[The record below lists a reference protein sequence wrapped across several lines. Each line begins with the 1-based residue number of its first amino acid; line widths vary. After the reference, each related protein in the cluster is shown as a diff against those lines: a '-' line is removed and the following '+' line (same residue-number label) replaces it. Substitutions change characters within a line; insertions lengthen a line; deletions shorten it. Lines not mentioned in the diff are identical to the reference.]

1 MSQVSMTVR
10 MDSQL
15 KKMFAALCVEFGMSS
30 NTAINIFAR
39 AVVQRRKIPFEI
51 KAERE
56 TSYSESYAA
65 FRKMRERAERGE
77 TPDLTI
83 EEIDEEIQKARAER

>member
-1 MSQVSMTVR
+1 MTVR

-15 KKMFAALCVEFGMSS
+15 KKMFDALCVEFGMSS

-39 AVVQRRKIPFEI
+39 AVVQRRRIPFEI

-56 TSYSESYAA
+56 TSYSENYAA

-83 EEIDEEIQKARAER
+83 EEIDEEIRKARAER

>member
-15 KKMFAALCVEFGMSS
+15 KTMFDSLCAEFGMSS
-30 NTAINIFAR
+30 NTAINVFAR
-39 AVVQRRKIPFEI
+39 AVVQRRRIPFEI

-56 TSYSESYAA
+56 SLYSDGYAA
-65 FRKMRERAERGE
+65 FLKMRERAEQGE

-83 EEIDEEIQKARAER
+83 EEIDEEIRNARAGR

>member
-15 KKMFAALCVEFGMSS
+15 KKMFDALCVEFGMSS

-39 AVVQRRKIPFEI
+39 AVVQRRRIPFEI
-51 KAERE
+51 RAERE

-65 FRKMRERAERGE
+65 FRKMREHAERGE

-83 EEIDEEIQKARAER
+83 EEIDEEIRKARAER

>member
-15 KKMFAALCVEFGMSS
+15 KKMFDALCVEFGMSS

-39 AVVQRRKIPFEI
+39 AVVQRRRIPFEI

-83 EEIDEEIQKARAER
+83 EEIDEEIRKARAER

>member
-15 KKMFAALCVEFGMSS
+15 KKMFDALCVEFGMSS

-39 AVVQRRKIPFEI
+39 AVVQRRRIPFEI
-51 KAERE
+51 RAERE
-56 TSYSESYAA
+56 TSYLESYAA

-77 TPDLTI
+77 TPDLSI
-83 EEIDEEIQKARAER
+83 EEIDEEIRKARAER

>member
-15 KKMFAALCVEFGMSS
+15 KKMFDALCVEFGMSS

-39 AVVQRRKIPFEI
+39 AVVQRRRIPFEI
-51 KAERE
+51 RAERE

-77 TPDLTI
+77 TPNLTI
-83 EEIDEEIQKARAER
+83 EEIDEEIRKARSER

>member
-15 KKMFAALCVEFGMSS
+15 KKMFDALCVEFGMSS

-39 AVVQRRKIPFEI
+39 AVVQRRRIPFEI

-83 EEIDEEIQKARAER
+83 EEIDEEIRKARIER